1 LSLYI
6 IRSIILRQESYK
18 KVTLKRKKMEISTVK
33 KLESEAMKGSSI
45 DFMRL
50 GFALFFM
57 VAVLTYS
64 FLSTGGIPNNM
75 FLAIAALFGA
85 YMAMNIGANDVANN
99 VGPAVGSKALTMGG
113 AIVIAGIFEAAGALI
128 AGGEVVNTIKKGII
142 DIDAFGGNTDSFI
155 WAMMAAL
162 LAAALWLNFATMA
175 KAPVSTT
182 HSIVGGV
189 MGAGIAA
196 AGFGIVAWGTMA
208 KIAASWIISPVL
220 GGVIAAIFLYS
231 IKKTMVFKED
241 KIKAA
246 SKWVPVFVAI
256 MSWAF
261 VTYLTL
267 KGLKK
272 IWPSIVDVLVF
283 LPQTKKPS
291 FMVAAIFGLI
301 VAIIVY
307 FIVKK
312 TVASRAK
319 KLENT
324 RAGVNMLFTVPLIF
338 AAALLSFAHGANDV
352 ANAIGPLAAIN
363 DAVMTGGISSKAGI
377 PLWVMAVGALG
388 IALGLALYGPKLIR
402 TVGSEITELDQMRA
416 FSVAMAASI
425 TVIIASQ
432 LGLPVSSTH
441 IAVGGIFGVGF
452 LREYLAESEKRDMI
466 AEGREAIVDEKKV
479 VKALTSE
486 LKTLE
491 SKKEKKK
498 EDYERIVSLYQMVD
512 EEEEKLK
519 EAKKDL
525 RNAQK
530 VQYVKRDAVKKI
542 IAAWVITVPA
552 AAILSAA
559 IYFMIRGIVL

>member
-1 LSLYI
+1 MEWI
-6 IRSIILRQESYK
+6 MEIQT
-18 KVTLKRKKMEISTVK
+18 VKKMEK
-33 KLESEAMKGSSI
+33 EAIKSSGF
-45 DFMRL
+45 DFIRL
-50 GFALFFM
+50 GAALFFM
-57 VAVLTYS
+57 VAVLSYS
-64 FLSTGGIPNNM
+64 FMSTGGIPNNV

-99 VGPAVGSKALTMGG
+99 VGPAVGSRALTMGG
-113 AIVIAGIFEAAGALI
+113 AIVIAAIFEAAGALI
-128 AGGEVVNTIKKGII
+128 AGGDVVKTIKKGII
-142 DIDAFGGNTDSFI
+142 DIAAFGTNADSFI
-155 WAMMAAL
+155 WAMMSAL

-196 AGFGIVAWGTMA
+196 AGFSIVSWGTMG

-220 GGVIAAIFLYS
+220 GGIIAASFLFA

-241 KIKAA
+241 KVEAA
-246 SKWVPVFVAI
+246 VKWVPVFVAV

-261 VTYLTL
+261 ITYLTL

-272 IWPSIVDVLVF
+272 VWPSIVDILIF
-283 LPQTKKPS
+283 LPDTKKPT
-291 FMVAAIFGLI
+291 FIVAAIFGL
-301 VAIIVY
+301 VVGIIVY
-307 FIVKK
+307 FIVK
-312 TVASRAK
+312 TVVAK
-319 KLENT
+319 KAHNIENS
-324 RAGVNMLFTVPLIF
+324 RIGINMLFTLPLIF

-352 ANAIGPLAAIN
+352 ANAIGPLAAIS
-363 DAVMTGGISSKAGI
+363 DAVMTGGISAKAGI

-388 IALGLALYGPKLIR
+388 IAIGLALYGPKLIR
-402 TVGSEITELDQMRA
+402 TVGSEITELDQIRA

-452 LREYLAESEKRDMI
+452 LREYLDTTKIQDEIIHDKER
-466 AEGREAIVDEKKV
+466 IVDEKKQL
-479 VKALTSE
+479 KALHAE

-491 SKKEKKK
+491 VKEEKGKT
-498 EDYERIVSLYQMVD
+498 EYERIVDLYKMID
-512 EEEEKLK
+512 EEESRLK
-519 EAKKDL
+519 KAKKML
-525 RNAQK
+525 KSAQK
-530 VQYVKRDAVKKI
+530 VKYVKREAVKKI

-552 AAILSAA
+552 AAVLSAA
-559 IYFMIRGIVL
+559 IYFMIRGMVL

>member
-1 LSLYI
+1 MEI
-6 IRSIILRQESYK
+6 QT
-18 KVTLKRKKMEISTVK
+18 VKKMEK
-33 KLESEAMKGSSI
+33 EAIKSSGV
-45 DFMRL
+45 DFLRL

-64 FLSTGGIPNNM
+64 FLSSGGVPNNM
-75 FLAIAALFGA
+75 FLGIAALFGA

-113 AIVIAGIFEAAGALI
+113 AIIIAAIFEAAGALI

-142 DIDAFGGNTDSFI
+142 DIDAFGTDTESFI

-162 LAAALWLNFATMA
+162 LSAALWLNFATMI

-196 AGFGIVAWGTMA
+196 AGFSIVAWGTMV
-208 KIAASWIISPVL
+208 KIAASWIISPIL
-220 GGVIAAIFLYS
+220 GGVIAAAFLYS
-231 IKKTMVFKED
+231 IKRSMVYKEN
-241 KIKAA
+241 KIEAA
-246 SKWVPVFVAI
+246 KKWVPIFVSI

-261 VTYLTL
+261 VTYLIL

-272 IWPSIVDVLVF
+272 VWPHIVDILIF
-283 LPQTKKPS
+283 LPDAKKPS
-291 FMVAAIFGLI
+291 FLIAAILGLI
-301 VAIIVY
+301 VAIAVY
-307 FIVKK
+307 IFVKALLSK
-312 TVASRAK
+312 KAHNVENSRAGI
-319 KLENT
+319 NS
-324 RAGVNMLFTVPLIF
+324 MFTVPLIF

-363 DAVMTGGISSKAGI
+363 DAVMTGGISSNAGI

-452 LREYLAESEKRDMI
+452 LREYLDTTEKKDVI
-466 AEGREAIVDEKKV
+466 AIGQEVVEDEKKV
-479 VKALTSE
+479 LRAFQAQ
-486 LKTLE
+486 LKHLG
-491 SKKEKKK
+491 KKK
-498 EDYERIVSLYQMVD
+498 NKKKDDYETIVELYKKVD
-512 EEEEKLK
+512 EEEEKLR
-519 EAKKDL
+519 EAKKNL
-525 RNAQK
+525 KTAQK
-530 VQYVKRDAVKKI
+530 VQYVKRNAIKKI
-542 IAAWVITVPA
+542 VAAWIITVPA
-552 AAILSAA
+552 AAVLSAMV
-559 IYFMIRGIVL
+559 YFMIRGIVL

>member
-1 LSLYI
+1 MEI
-6 IRSIILRQESYK
+6 QTI
-18 KVTLKRKKMEISTVK
+18 KKMEK
-33 KLESEAMKGSSI
+33 EAIKGSGV
-45 DFMRL
+45 DFLRL

-64 FLSTGGIPNNM
+64 FLSTGGVPNNM
-75 FLAIAALFGA
+75 FLGIAALFGA

-113 AIVIAGIFEAAGALI
+113 AIVIAAIFEAAGALI
-128 AGGEVVNTIKKGII
+128 AGGDVVKTIKKGII
-142 DIDAFGGNTDSFI
+142 DIEAFGGNTDSFI

-162 LAAALWLNFATMA
+162 LAAAMWLNFATMA

-196 AGFGIVAWGTMA
+196 AGFSIVAWGTMA

-220 GGVIAAIFLYS
+220 GGVIAALFLYA
-231 IKKTMVFKED
+231 IKRSMVYKEN
-241 KIKAA
+241 KIEAA
-246 SKWVPVFVAI
+246 KKWVPIFVSI

-272 IWPSIVDVLVF
+272 VWPDIVDIFVF
-283 LPQTKKPS
+283 LPDAKKPS
-291 FMVAAIFGLI
+291 FIVAAIFGLI
-301 VAIIVY
+301 VAGIVYIIV
-307 FIVKK
+307 KA
-312 TVASRAK
+312 TVAKRASNVENSRDGI
-319 KLENT
+319 NS
-324 RAGVNMLFTVPLIF
+324 MFTVPLIF

-388 IALGLALYGPKLIR
+388 IAIGLALYGPKLIR

-452 LREYLAESEKRDMI
+452 LREYLDHTEKKD
-466 AEGREAIVDEKKV
+466 IVALGQEVVDDEKKV
-479 VKALTSE
+479 LKAFSSE
-486 LKTLE
+486 LKTIE
-491 SKKEKKK
+491 HKKDKKK
-498 EDYERIVSLYQMVD
+498 DDYERIVDLYKMID
-512 EEEEKLK
+512 AEEDKIK
-519 EAKKDL
+519 EAKKNL
-525 RNAQK
+525 KTAQK
-530 VQYVKRDAVKKI
+530 VQYVKRDAIKKI
-542 IAAWVITVPA
+542 VAAWVITVPA
-552 AAILSAA
+552 AALLSAMV
-559 IYFMIRGIVL
+559 YYMIRGIVL

>member
-1 LSLYI
+1 
-6 IRSIILRQESYK
+6 
-18 KVTLKRKKMEISTVK
+18 MEILTVK
-33 KLESEAMKGSSI
+33 RLEKEAMKSSGI
-45 DFMRL
+45 DFIKI
-50 GFALFFM
+50 GIALFFM
-57 VAVLTYS
+57 VAVLSYG

-75 FLAIAALFGA
+75 FLVIAAVFGA

-113 AIVIAGIFEAAGALI
+113 AIIIAAIFEAAGALI
-128 AGGEVVNTIKKGII
+128 AGGDVVKTIKKGII
-142 DIDAFGGNTDSFI
+142 DISAFGGNTDSFI

-162 LAAALWLNFATMA
+162 LAAALWLNLATMA

-196 AGFGIVAWGTMA
+196 AGFNIVAWGTMA
-208 KIAASWIISPVL
+208 KIAVSWIISPIL
-220 GGVIAAIFLYS
+220 GGLIAASFLFS
-231 IKKTMVFKED
+231 IKKTIIYKKD
-241 KIKAA
+241 KIESAKI
-246 SKWVPVFVAI
+246 WVPVFVSI

-272 IWPSIVDVLVF
+272 IWPHIVEILTF
-283 LPQTKKPS
+283 LPQTKQPS
-291 FMVAAIFGLI
+291 FTVAALFGLL
-301 VAIIVY
+301 VAIAVY

-312 TVASRAK
+312 RILAK
-319 KLENT
+319 AEKLKNT
-324 RAGVNMLFTVPLIF
+324 RAGVNILFTVPLIF

-363 DAVMTGGISSKAGI
+363 DAVMTGGISSEAGI

-441 IAVGGIFGVGF
+441 IAVGGIFGVGL
-452 LREYLAESEKRDMI
+452 LREYLEHAEKKDFV
-466 AEGREAIVDEKKV
+466 AIGQVAIEDEKKV
-479 VKALTSE
+479 LKSLTSE
-486 LKTLE
+486 LKTLV
-491 SKKEKKK
+491 SKKDKKK
-498 EDYERIVSLYQMVD
+498 DDYQKIVSLYQAID
-512 EEEEKLK
+512 IEEDKIKEVKKYLK
-519 EAKKDL
+519 
-525 RNAQK
+525 NAQK
-530 VQYVKRDAVKKI
+530 VQYVKRDAIKKI
-542 IAAWVITVPA
+542 VAAWIITVPA
-552 AAILSAA
+552 AAILSAL

>member
-1 LSLYI
+1 
-6 IRSIILRQESYK
+6 
-18 KVTLKRKKMEISTVK
+18 MEISTVK
-33 KLESEAMKGSSI
+33 KLEKVAMKSSGF
-45 DFMRL
+45 DFIRL
-50 GFALFFM
+50 GMALFFM
-57 VAVLTYS
+57 VIVLSYS
-64 FLSTGGIPNNM
+64 FLSSGSIPNNM

-113 AIVIAGIFEAAGALI
+113 AIVIAAVFEAAGALI
-128 AGGEVVNTIKKGII
+128 AGGDVVKTIKKGII
-142 DIDAFGGNTDSFI
+142 DISAFGGNTDSFI

-162 LAAALWLNFATMA
+162 LAAALWLNIATMS

-196 AGFGIVAWGTMA
+196 AGFGIVAWGTMG

-220 GGVIAAIFLYS
+220 GGVIAAIFLFS
-231 IKKTMVFKED
+231 IKKTIVFKED
-241 KIKAA
+241 KKEAA
-246 SKWVPVFVAI
+246 TKWVPVFVAI

-272 IWPSIVDVLVF
+272 IWPQIVDILIF
-283 LPQTKKPS
+283 LPQANKPS
-291 FMVAAIFGLI
+291 FLVASIFGLI

-307 FIVKK
+307 VVVKK
-312 TVASRAK
+312 AVLEKASK
-319 KLENT
+319 IKNT
-324 RAGVNMLFTVPLIF
+324 RNGVNKLFTVPLIF

-363 DAVMTGGISSKAGI
+363 DAVVTGGISSKAGI
-377 PLWVMAVGALG
+377 PLWVMAVGAIG
-388 IALGLALYGPKLIR
+388 IAIGLALYGPKLIR

-452 LREYLAESEKRDMI
+452 LREFLEESEKKDDI
-466 AEGREAIVDEKKV
+466 ALGEVAVEDEKKV
-479 VKALTSE
+479 LKALTSE

-491 SKKEKKK
+491 TKKEKKK
-498 EDYERIVSLYQMVD
+498 DDYQRIVSLYHEIEN
-512 EEEEKLK
+512 EEDKVK
-519 EAKKDL
+519 EVKKDL
-525 RNAQK
+525 KQAKK

-542 IAAWVITVPA
+542 IAAWIITVPA
-552 AAILSAA
+552 AALLSAA

>member
-1 LSLYI
+1 
-6 IRSIILRQESYK
+6 
-18 KVTLKRKKMEISTVK
+18 
-33 KLESEAMKGSSI
+33 
-45 DFMRL
+45 
-50 GFALFFM
+50 
-57 VAVLTYS
+57 
-64 FLSTGGIPNNM
+64 
-75 FLAIAALFGA
+75 
-85 YMAMNIGANDVANN
+85 
-99 VGPAVGSKALTMGG
+99 
-113 AIVIAGIFEAAGALI
+113 
-128 AGGEVVNTIKKGII
+128 
-142 DIDAFGGNTDSFI
+142 
-155 WAMMAAL
+155 
-162 LAAALWLNFATMA
+162 
-175 KAPVSTT
+175 
-182 HSIVGGV
+182 
-189 MGAGIAA
+189 
-196 AGFGIVAWGTMA
+196 
-208 KIAASWIISPVL
+208 
-220 GGVIAAIFLYS
+220 VIAAIFLYS
-231 IKKTMVFKED
+231 IKKTIVFKED
-241 KIKAA
+241 KIKSAV
-246 SKWVPVFVAI
+246 KWVPVFVAI

-272 IWPSIVDVLVF
+272 IWPSIVDILVF

-291 FMVAAIFGLI
+291 FMIAAIFGLF
-301 VAIIVY
+301 VAVVVY

-312 TVASRAK
+312 SVQLKASSIENSRA
-319 KLENT
+319 
-324 RAGVNMLFTVPLIF
+324 GINMLFTVPLIF

-377 PLWVMAVGALG
+377 PLWVMGVGALG

-466 AEGREAIVDEKKV
+466 AEGKEAIVDEKKV
-479 VKALTSE
+479 LKALTSE

-491 SKKEKKK
+491 AKKDKKK
-498 EDYERIVSLYQMVD
+498 ESYERIVTLYQMVD
-512 EEEEKLK
+512 EEEHKLK
-519 EAKKDL
+519 EVKKDL
-525 RNAQK
+525 KHAQK

-559 IYFMIRGIVL
+559 IYFMIRGIVI

>member
-1 LSLYI
+1 MEMI
-6 IRSIILRQESYK
+6 QT
-18 KVTLKRKKMEISTVK
+18 VKKMEK
-33 KLESEAMKGSSI
+33 EAIKSSGI
-45 DFMRL
+45 DFIRL

-57 VAVLTYS
+57 VAVLSYS
-64 FLSTGGIPNNM
+64 FLSSGGIPNNV

-113 AIVIAGIFEAAGALI
+113 AIIIAAIFEGSGAFI
-128 AGGEVVNTIKKGII
+128 AGGDVVKTIKKGII
-142 DIDAFGGNTDSFI
+142 DIDAFGGNVDPFI

-162 LAAALWLNFATMA
+162 LAAALWLNFATMM

-196 AGFGIVAWGTMA
+196 AGFSIVAWGTMG
-208 KIAASWIISPVL
+208 KIAASWVISPVL
-220 GGVIAAIFLYS
+220 GGVIAAIFLFA
-231 IKKTMVFKED
+231 IKKTMVYQEN
-241 KIKAA
+241 KIDAA
-246 SKWVPVFVAI
+246 KKWVPIFVAI

-283 LPQTKKPS
+283 LPDAKKPS
-291 FMVAAIFGLI
+291 FLIAAIFGLI
-301 VAIIVY
+301 VALVVY
-307 FIVKK
+307 MIVKK
-312 TVASRAK
+312 TVQHRASS
-319 KLENT
+319 LENT
-324 RAGVNMLFTVPLIF
+324 RAGINMLFTVPLIF

-363 DAVMTGGISSKAGI
+363 DAVMTGGISAKAGI
-377 PLWVMAVGALG
+377 PIWVMAVGALG
-388 IALGLALYGPKLIR
+388 IAIGLALYGPKLIR

-452 LREYLAESEKRDMI
+452 LREYLASTGQEEIIEKEQGNI
-466 AEGREAIVDEKKV
+466 EDEKKML
-479 VKALTSE
+479 KAYTSE

-491 SKKEKKK
+491 EKENKTKA
-498 EDYERIVSLYQMVD
+498 DYERIVDLYKAID
-512 EEEEKLK
+512 HEEDKIKASKKHIKNVEKVK
-519 EAKKDL
+519 
-525 RNAQK
+525 
-530 VQYVKRDAVKKI
+530 YVKRDAVKKI

-552 AAILSAA
+552 AAVLSAA
-559 IYFMIRGIVL
+559 IFFMIKGIVL

>member
-1 LSLYI
+1 MEI
-6 IRSIILRQESYK
+6 QTI
-18 KVTLKRKKMEISTVK
+18 KKMEK
-33 KLESEAMKGSSI
+33 EALKGSSV
-45 DFMRL
+45 DFLRL

-64 FLSTGGIPNNM
+64 FLSTGGVPNNM
-75 FLAIAALFGA
+75 FLGIAALFGA

-113 AIVIAGIFEAAGALI
+113 AIIIAALFEGAGALI
-128 AGGEVVNTIKKGII
+128 AGGDVVKTIKKGII
-142 DIDAFGGNTDSFI
+142 DIEAFGGNTDSFI

-162 LAAALWLNFATMA
+162 LAAAMWLNFATMA

-196 AGFGIVAWGTMA
+196 AGFSIVAWGTMA

-220 GGVIAAIFLYS
+220 GGVFAALFLYS
-231 IKKTMVFKED
+231 IKRSMVYKEN
-241 KIKAA
+241 KIEAA
-246 SKWVPVFVAI
+246 KKWVPIFVSI

-272 IWPSIVDVLVF
+272 VWPDIVDVFVF
-283 LPQTKKPS
+283 LPDAKKPS
-291 FMVAAIFGLI
+291 FIVAAIFGLI
-301 VAIIVY
+301 IALIVY
-307 FIVKK
+307 VIVKA
-312 TVASRAK
+312 TVAKKANSVENSR
-319 KLENT
+319 EGINS
-324 RAGVNMLFTVPLIF
+324 MFTVPLIF

-363 DAVMTGGISSKAGI
+363 DAVMTGGISSSAGI

-388 IALGLALYGPKLIR
+388 IAIGLTLYGPKLIR

-452 LREYLAESEKRDMI
+452 LREYLDQTEKKDVI
-466 AEGREAIVDEKKV
+466 TIEQELVDDEKKV
-479 VKALTSE
+479 LKAFGSE
-486 LKTLE
+486 LKTIE
-491 SKKEKKK
+491 HKKDKKK
-498 EDYERIVSLYQMVD
+498 DDYQRIVDLYKMID
-512 EEEEKLK
+512 EEEDKIK
-519 EAKKDL
+519 EAKKNL
-525 RNAQK
+525 KTAQK
-530 VQYVKRDAVKKI
+530 VQYVKRDAIKKI
-542 IAAWVITVPA
+542 VAAWVITVPA
-552 AAILSAA
+552 AALLSAMV
-559 IYFMIRGIVL
+559 YYMIRGIVL

>member
-1 LSLYI
+1 
-6 IRSIILRQESYK
+6 
-18 KVTLKRKKMEISTVK
+18 MEILTVK
-33 KLESEAMKGSSI
+33 RLEKEAMKSSGI
-45 DFMRL
+45 DFIKI
-50 GFALFFM
+50 GIALFFM
-57 VAVLTYS
+57 VAVLSYG

-113 AIVIAGIFEAAGALI
+113 AIVIAAVFEAAGALI
-128 AGGEVVNTIKKGII
+128 AGGDVVKTIKKGII
-142 DIDAFGGNTDSFI
+142 DISAFGGNTDSFI

-162 LAAALWLNFATMA
+162 LAAALWLNIATVA

-196 AGFGIVAWGTMA
+196 AGFSIVAWGTMG

-220 GGVIAAIFLYS
+220 GGLIAALFLFS
-231 IKKTMVFKED
+231 IKKTIIYKKD
-241 KIKAA
+241 KIEAA
-246 SKWVPVFVAI
+246 KIWVPVFVSI

-272 IWPSIVDVLVF
+272 IWPHIVDILIF
-283 LPQTKKPS
+283 LPQTEKPS
-291 FMVAAIFGLI
+291 FTVASTFGLI

-307 FIVKK
+307 FIIKK
-312 TVASRAK
+312 RIMSKSK
-319 KLENT
+319 KLKNT
-324 RAGVNMLFTVPLIF
+324 RAGVNILFTVPLIF

-363 DAVMTGGISSKAGI
+363 DAVMTGGISTKAGI

-452 LREYLAESEKRDMI
+452 LREYLEKKEKKDYV
-466 AEGREAIVDEKKV
+466 AIGQVAMEDEKKV
-479 VKALTSE
+479 LKILTSE
-486 LKTLE
+486 LKTLD
-491 SKKEKKK
+491 SKKDKKK
-498 EDYERIVSLYQMVD
+498 DDYQRIVALYHMIES
-512 EEEEKLK
+512 EEDKIK
-519 EAKKDL
+519 GVKKDL
-525 RNAQK
+525 KNAQK
-530 VQYVKRDAVKKI
+530 VQYVKRDAIKKI
-542 IAAWVITVPA
+542 IAAWIITVPA
-552 AAILSAA
+552 AAILSAL

>member
-1 LSLYI
+1 MEMI
-6 IRSIILRQESYK
+6 QT
-18 KVTLKRKKMEISTVK
+18 VKKMEK
-33 KLESEAMKGSSI
+33 EALKSSGI
-45 DFMRL
+45 DFIKL

-57 VAVLTYS
+57 VAVLVYS
-64 FLSTGGIPNNM
+64 FLSIGEIPNSM
-75 FLAIAALFGA
+75 FLAVAALFGA

-113 AIVIAGIFEAAGALI
+113 AIVIAAIFEAGGAFI
-128 AGGEVVNTIKKGII
+128 AGGDVVSTIKKGII
-142 DIDAFGGNTDSFI
+142 DISAFGDNVDPFI

-162 LAAALWLNFATMA
+162 LAAALWLNFATMM

-196 AGFGIVAWGTMA
+196 AGFSIVAWGTMG
-208 KIAASWIISPVL
+208 KIAASWVISPVL
-220 GGVIAAIFLYS
+220 GGVIAASFLFS
-231 IKKTMVFKED
+231 IKKTMVYKED
-241 KIKAA
+241 KISAA
-246 SKWVPVFVAI
+246 KVWVPIFVAI

-272 IWPSIVDVLVF
+272 IWPSIVDILVF
-283 LPQTKKPS
+283 LPDAKKPS
-291 FMVAAIFGLI
+291 FMIAAIFGLI
-301 VAIIVY
+301 VAAIVY

-312 TVASRAK
+312 TVTAK
-319 KLENT
+319 ATKIENT
-324 RAGVNMLFTVPLIF
+324 REGINMLFTVPLIF

-363 DAVMTGGISSKAGI
+363 DAVLTGGISAKAGI
-377 PLWVMAVGALG
+377 PIWVMAVGALG

-402 TVGSEITELDQMRA
+402 TVGGEITELDQMRA

-452 LREYLAESEKRDMI
+452 LREYLESTNKENVIEKEEVNI
-466 AEGREAIVDEKKV
+466 KDEKKLL
-479 VKALTSE
+479 KAYTSE
-486 LKTLE
+486 LKALD
-491 SKKEKKK
+491 SKDDKTK
-498 EDYERIVSLYQMVD
+498 EDYVRVVDLYKLID
-512 EEEEKLK
+512 EEEEKIK
-519 EAKKDL
+519 ESKK
-525 RNAQK
+525 QIKSVEK
-530 VQYVKRDAVKKI
+530 VKYVKRDAVKKI

-552 AAILSAA
+552 AALLSAA
-559 IYFMIRGIVL
+559 IFFMIKGMLL

>member
-1 LSLYI
+1 
-6 IRSIILRQESYK
+6 
-18 KVTLKRKKMEISTVK
+18 MEIQTVK
-33 KLESEAMKGSSI
+33 KMQKEAIKSSGI
-45 DFMRL
+45 DFLRL

-64 FLSTGGIPNNM
+64 FMSTGGIPNNM

-113 AIVIAGIFEAAGALI
+113 AIVIAGIFEASGALI
-128 AGGEVVNTIKKGII
+128 AGGDVVKTIKKGII
-142 DIDAFGGNTDSFI
+142 DIAAFGGNTDSFI

-189 MGAGIAA
+189 MGAGVAA
-196 AGFGIVAWGTMA
+196 AGFGIVAWGTMG
-208 KIAASWIISPVL
+208 KIAASWVISPVL
-220 GGVIAAIFLYS
+220 GGIIAASFLFA
-231 IKKTMVFKED
+231 IKKTMVYKEN
-241 KIKAA
+241 KIEAA
-246 SKWVPVFVAI
+246 VKWVPVFVAI

-272 IWPSIVDVLVF
+272 VWPHIVDILIF
-283 LPQTKKPS
+283 LPDTKKPT
-291 FMVAAIFGLI
+291 FIVAAIFGLI
-301 VAIIVY
+301 VAAIVY
-307 FIVKK
+307 FIVRATIIKK
-312 TVASRAK
+312 ASALENSRA
-319 KLENT
+319 
-324 RAGVNMLFTVPLIF
+324 GINMLFTVPLIF

-388 IALGLALYGPKLIR
+388 IAIGLALYGPKLIR

-452 LREYLAESEKRDMI
+452 LREYLEGSEVKDEI
-466 AEGREAIVDEKKV
+466 AVEKEHIVDDKKHL
-479 VKALTSE
+479 KALNAE
-486 LKTLE
+486 LGTLE
-491 SKKEKKK
+491 AKEEKIKA
-498 EDYERIVSLYQMVD
+498 DYERIVTLYKMID
-512 EEEEKLK
+512 EEESLLK
-519 EAKKDL
+519 EAKKHL
-525 RNAQK
+525 KSARK

-552 AAILSAA
+552 AAVLSAA